1 MSTSDKI
8 TALKDARSIPRAP
21 SLPIIGRALSD
32 RRANVGTL
40 ARIRDHHGDLVWI
53 HIFGRLEVLA
63 FLSADGLESGLRNKD
78 GAYSNRLGWERF
90 LDHVFPGAILAMDG
104 DQHRYHRRIL
114 QEAFTRANLDGYV
127 EQMNPVIAR
136 RVETLR
142 TQTSASVYPFVK
154 SLALDIATRVFMGA
168 EPGAD
173 ADRVNRAFVEAV
185 QASIALVRLPVWP
198 LPYYKG
204 IRGQAFLAERF
215 RQLLADK
222 RATASADLFSKLC
235 HVRSEDGEAF
245 TDAEVVNHM
254 VFVMMAAHDTST
266 STLSTAIYYLAKHPE
281 WQERLR
287 KQSLALP
294 DELSLDELE
303 QLEEHS
309 WVMDESLRLHPPLP
323 FMPRVTVTETEFAG
337 YRIPAGIL
345 AGFAPLVVHR
355 DPRHWT
361 RPNTFDP
368 ERFSSDRAEHKTHPY
383 AFAPFGGGRHLCV
396 GKRFGQLEIRST
408 IHQMLKKIRWSVPE
422 GYEMPFQFMPIGKPR
437 DGLPV
442 RLTAI

>member
-1 MSTSDKI
+1 
-8 TALKDARSIPRAP
+8 LKDVRFAPQAP
-21 SLPIIGRALSD
+21 SLPLIGRALSY
-32 RRANVGTL
+32 RRSNINTL
-40 ARIRDHHGDLVWI
+40 EKIRDDHGDLVWI
-53 HIFGRLEVLA
+53 HIFGPLRVLA
-63 FLSADGLESGLRNKD
+63 FLSADGLEAGLRNKD
-78 GAYSNRLGWERF
+78 SAYSNRLGWERF

-104 DQHRYHRRIL
+104 DEHRHHRRIL

-127 EQMNPVIAR
+127 AQMTPVIGRHLA
-136 RVETLR
+136 TLR
-142 TQTSASVYPFVK
+142 AQRTANIYPFVK
-154 SLALDIATRVFMGA
+154 ALALDIATRVFMGA
-168 EPGAD
+168 TPGVD
-173 ADRVNRAFVEAV
+173 ADRINRAFVDAV
-185 QASIALVRLPVWP
+185 EASIALVRLPLWP

-215 RQLLADK
+215 GQLLGEK
-222 RATASADLFSKLC
+222 RARETADLFSKLC

-266 STLSTAIYYLAKHPE
+266 STLSTTIYYLAKYPA

-287 KQSLALP
+287 ARSMALP

-303 QLEEHS
+303 QLEEHT
-309 WVMDESLRLHPPLP
+309 WVMDEALRLHPPLP
-323 FMPRVTVTETEFAG
+323 FMPRVTVAETEFAG
-337 YRIPAGIL
+337 YRIPAGVL

-361 RPNTFDP
+361 RPNSFDP
-368 ERFSSDRAEHKTHPY
+368 ERFSSARAEHKRHPY

-408 IHQMLKKIRWSVPE
+408 LHQMLKQVRWSVPA
-422 GYEMPFQFMPIGKPR
+422 GYELPFQFMPIGKPT

-442 RLTAI
+442 QITAL